1 MGMKGQGKYVEF
13 FYNTVEDWRE
23 KLSRVDGVVN
33 EWLKVQKNWKILVNI
48 FLASEDIRT

>member
-1 MGMKGQGKYVEF
+1 MKGQGKYVEF

-33 EWLKVQKNWKILVNI
+33 EWLKV
-48 FLASEDIRT
+48 